1 MRIMERHTHPD
12 HTHPDIAGLVGTRVL
27 VVEDDFVLLLE
38 LEWILSEAGAKIVG
52 LCQTT
57 EQAHAHL
64 RRDDI
69 DIAVLDFQLR
79 GETSL
84 SVAQELARRNM
95 PFIFYTG
102 EAETDFISG
111 RWPRCKIISKPAQ
124 PEELVAALTSLV
136 SQALA

>member
-1 MRIMERHTHPD
+1 MER

-38 LEWILSEAGAKIVG
+38 LEWILSAAGAKIVG

-57 EQAHAHL
+57 EQAHAYL

-84 SVAQELARRNM
+84 SVAQELARRST

-102 EAETDFISG
+102 QPEIDLITG
-111 RWPRCKIISKPAQ
+111 QWPKCKIISKPGK
-124 PEELVAALTSLV
+124 PEELVAALTSLI
-136 SQALA
+136 SEALA